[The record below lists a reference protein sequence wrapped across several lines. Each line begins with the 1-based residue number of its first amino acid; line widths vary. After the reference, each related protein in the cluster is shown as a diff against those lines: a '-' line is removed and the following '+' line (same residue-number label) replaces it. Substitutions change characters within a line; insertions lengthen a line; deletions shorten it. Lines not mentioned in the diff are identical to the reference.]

1 MTYEINK
8 MSSEE
13 SVTELKNIGSE
24 DEEPLSLLLRR
35 LNDLL
40 DCAYY

>member
-13 SVTELKNIGSE
+13 GVTELKNIGRE
-24 DEEPLSLLLRR
+24 DEEASIVTTEKVE
-35 LNDLL
+35 
-40 DCAYY
+40 

>member
-24 DEEPLSLLLRR
+24 DEEASFFTTEK
-35 LNDLL
+35 
-40 DCAYY
+40 AE

>member
-13 SVTELKNIGSE
+13 SVTELKNIESE
-24 DEEPLSLLLRR
+24 DEGASIFTTGKVE
-35 LNDLL
+35 
-40 DCAYY
+40 

>member
-13 SVTELKNIGSE
+13 SVTELKNIESE
-24 DEEPLSLLLRR
+24 EEEASIFTTGKVE
-35 LNDLL
+35 
-40 DCAYY
+40 

>member
-1 MTYEINK
+1 

-24 DEEPLSLLLRR
+24 HEEASIFTTEKVEWPIGLCVLLRG
-35 LNDLL
+35 
-40 DCAYY
+40 

>member
-13 SVTELKNIGSE
+13 SVTELKNIESE
-24 DEEPLSLLLRR
+24 DEEASIFTTEKVE
-35 LNDLL
+35 
-40 DCAYY
+40 

>member
-13 SVTELKNIGSE
+13 SVTELKNIKSE
-24 DEEPLSLLLRR
+24 DEEASIFTTEKVE
-35 LNDLL
+35 
-40 DCAYY
+40 